1 MTEVQDNNHQDN
13 NVNNDLLEQEQKALN
28 DQMQRRLEE
37 REMLRKEGVRP
48 YPFSF
53 DVTAYSR
60 QIKEQFDENSPQTV
74 SVAGRIMAIRK
85 MGKASFFNIQ
95 DSQGRI
101 QIYIKR
107 DEVGQEA
114 YRVFKLLDIGDIV
127 GVKGYSFR
135 TKTGEISIH
144 AQEFMLL
151 SKSLRP
157 IPIAK
162 EKEVDGK
169 KVTYDAFSDKEL
181 RYRQRYV
188 DLIVNPEVRETF
200 VKRSAIVSF
209 MRTFLSSKGYLEV
222 ETPILQPIYGG
233 AAARPFTTHHNA
245 LDMELYLRIAN
256 ELYLKRLIVGG
267 FDGVFEFAKDF
278 RNEGI
283 DRFHNPEFTQVELYV
298 AYKDYLW
305 MMKLVEE
312 LLYRTNLEVNG
323 RDSVTFLDHEISL
336 KPPFRRMTIAESINE
351 YCTCDITGKNE
362 AELRN
367 IAKDLGLELDPKI
380 SSGKIIDEIF
390 GEFVEPKLI
399 QPTFITDYPVE
410 MSPLAKGHRSKEGT
424 VERFELIVGGK
435 ELCNSFSELNDPVIQ
450 RQRLEEQAALR
461 QRGDDE
467 AMIVDE
473 DFLRALEYGMPPC
486 AGLGIGID
494 RLVMLLAGQDSIR
507 DVIFFPH
514 MKPE

>member
-1 MTEVQDNNHQDN
+1 MTR
-13 NVNNDLLEQEQKALN
+13 EQEQNKPSQENSPALSLN
-28 DQMQRRLEE
+28 DQMKRRFEE
-37 REMLRKEGVRP
+37 RSHLAEMGIDP
-48 YPFSF
+48 YPYSF
-53 DVTAYSR
+53 DVTSSSKAITDTFS
-60 QIKEQFDENSPQTV
+60 DENPEEV
-74 SVAGRIMAIRK
+74 SVAGRIMTIRK
-85 MGKASFFNIQ
+85 MGKASFFHIQ
-95 DSQGRI
+95 DAEGRI
-101 QIYIKR
+101 QIYLKR
-107 DEVGQEA
+107 DDVGEA
-114 YRVFKLLDIGDIV
+114 SYNTFKLLDIGDIV
-127 GVKGYSFR
+127 GVSGFTFR
-135 TKTGEISIH
+135 TKTGEVSVH
-144 AQEFMLL
+144 ARRFELL

-157 IPIAK
+157 IPVAK
-162 EKEVDGK
+162 EKEVDGQ
-169 KVTYDAFSDKEL
+169 KVIYDAFSDREL

-188 DLIVNPEVRETF
+188 DLIVNPEVRDTF
-200 VKRSAIVSF
+200 IRRTKIVSI
-209 MRTFLSSKGYLEV
+209 MRSYFSSNGWLEV

-298 AYKDYLW
+298 AYNDYIW
-305 MMKLVEE
+305 MMELVEN
-312 LLYRTNLEVNG
+312 LLHKTCIEVNG
-323 RDSVTFLDHEISL
+323 KDTTNFLGNEISL
-336 KPPFRRMTIAESINE
+336 KPPFRRLTIADSIRE
-351 YCTCDITGKNE
+351 YTGRDIRDTSE
-362 AELRN
+362 AQLRD

-399 QPTFITDYPVE
+399 QPTFITDYPEE
-410 MSPLAKGHRSKEGT
+410 MSPLAKKHRSEPGL

-435 ELCNSFSELNDPVIQ
+435 EVCNSFSELNDPVIQ
-450 RQRLEEQAALR
+450 RERLEEQARLR

-494 RLVMLLAGQDSIR
+494 RVVMLLTGQDSIR

-514 MKPE
+514 LKPE

>member
-1 MTEVQDNNHQDN
+1 MTEVQDHAMPHDASF
-13 NVNNDLLEQEQKALN
+13 DQEAELRALN
-28 DQMQRRLEE
+28 DQMKRRINE
-37 REMLRKEGVRP
+37 RNQLSQEGVRP
-48 YPFSF
+48 YPYRF
-53 DVTAYSR
+53 DVTGYSKTIIAGY
-60 QIKEQFDENSPQTV
+60 QEEKPETV
-74 SVAGRIMAIRK
+74 AVAGRIMTLRK
-85 MGKASFFNIQ
+85 MGKASFFHIQ
-95 DSQGRI
+95 DTEGKI

-107 DEVGQEA
+107 DEVGQES
-114 YRVFKLLDIGDIV
+114 YKTFKLLDIGDIV
-127 GVKGYSFR
+127 GIKGYTFR

-144 AQEFMLL
+144 AQEFQLL

-157 IPIAK
+157 IPVAK

-169 KVTYDAFSDKEL
+169 KVTYDAFSDKET

-188 DLIVNPEVRETF
+188 DLIVNPEVKETF
-200 VKRSAIVSF
+200 IKRSAIISF
-209 MRTFLSSKGYLEV
+209 MRNFFSERGYLEV
-222 ETPILQPIYGG
+222 ETPILQPVYGG

-245 LDMELYLRIAN
+245 LNMELYLRIAN
-256 ELYLKRLIVGG
+256 ELFLKRLIVGG

-298 AYKDYLW
+298 AYKDYYW
-305 MMKLVEE
+305 MMELVEE
-312 LLYRTNLEVNG
+312 LIYRTNLAISASE
-323 RDSVTFLDHEISL
+323 STTFLGHEINL
-336 KPPFRRMTIAESINE
+336 KPPYRRISIAAAIQE
-351 YCTCDITGKNE
+351 YCAVDIRDNSET
-362 AELRN
+362 ELRN
-367 IAKDLGLELDPKI
+367 TAKDLGLSLDPKI

-399 QPTFITDYPVE
+399 QPTFIIDYPTE
-410 MSPLAKGHRSKEGT
+410 MSPLAKEHRSEKGV

-435 ELCNSFSELNDPVIQ
+435 ELCNSFSELNDPVVQ
-450 RQRLEEQAALR
+450 RERLEAQAKLR
-461 QRGDDE
+461 LRGDDE

-486 AGLGIGID
+486 AGLGIGVD
-494 RLVMLLAGQDSIR
+494 RLVMLLTGQDSIR

>member
-1 MTEVQDNNHQDN
+1 MSKDIENNQHSSEEAPQ
-13 NVNNDLLEQEQKALN
+13 LSLN

-37 REMLRKEGVRP
+37 RQHLLDAGIAP
-48 YPFSF
+48 YPCSF
-53 DVTAYSR
+53 DVTRHSLEIIANF
-60 QIKEQFDENSPQTV
+60 QEETAEPV
-74 SVAGRIMAIRK
+74 SVAGRIMTIRK
-85 MGKASFFNIQ
+85 MGKASFFHIQ
-95 DSQGRI
+95 DSKGRI
-101 QIYIKR
+101 QIYLKK
-107 DEVGQEA
+107 DEVGEVA
-114 YRVFKLLDIGDIV
+114 YDTFKLLDIGDFV
-127 GVKGYSFR
+127 GVRGFTFKTR
-135 TKTGEISIH
+135 TGEISVH
-144 AQEFMLL
+144 AEEFTLL
-151 SKSLRP
+151 TKSLRP
-157 IPIAK
+157 IPVAK
-162 EKEVDGK
+162 EKEVDGQ
-169 KVTYDAFSDKEL
+169 KVIFDAFSDREL

-188 DLIVNPEVRETF
+188 DLIVNPEVRQTF
-200 VKRSAIVSF
+200 IKRSAIVSF
-209 MRTFLSSKGYLEV
+209 MRRFFTESGWLEV

-245 LDMELYLRIAN
+245 LDMQLYLRIAN

-298 AYKDYLW
+298 AYKDYNW
-305 MMKLVEE
+305 MMELVEN
-312 LLYRTNLEVNG
+312 LFYKTALEVNKS
-323 RDSVTFLDHEISL
+323 DVTLFLGNEISL
-336 KPPFRRMTIAESINE
+336 KPPFKRLSIIDSIAE
-351 YCTCDITGKNE
+351 YTGMDIRGKSE

-399 QPTFITDYPVE
+399 QPTFITDYPTE
-410 MSPLAKGHRSKEGT
+410 MSPLAKEHRSEPGI
-424 VERFELIVGGK
+424 VERFELIAGGK
-435 ELCNSFSELNDPVIQ
+435 EVCNSFSELNDPVIQ
-450 RQRLEEQAALR
+450 RERLESQARLR
-461 QRGDDE
+461 QRGDEE

-494 RLVMLLAGQDSIR
+494 RLVMLLTGQDSIR